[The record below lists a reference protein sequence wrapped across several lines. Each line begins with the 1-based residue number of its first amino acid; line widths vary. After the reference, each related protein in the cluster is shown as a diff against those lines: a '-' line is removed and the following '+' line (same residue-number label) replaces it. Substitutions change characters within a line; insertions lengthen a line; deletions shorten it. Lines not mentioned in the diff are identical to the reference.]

1 MRFLRWCVQVRHPI
15 LETSRCSVDGL
26 MVESLKIFIIDHYC
40 WLLNTNFNS
49 ILEVYYIIIIYSHRK
64 KHNNVGRPKKKPALS
79 SGRPAWRAFQ
89 TKATALRQTA
99 TASGWVRPALA
110 APFTRTA
117 GGTTWKFC
125 GNSIVIHSPAVN
137 SEHPKI
143 ACALNMFKPVL
154 PISWWDSLVL
164 KVIPLRIFFFRRRM
178 RRSPWWHALR
188 PHWPGEGS
196 FGVAGFRWHW
206 TTQVPSG
213 TCRWDCR

>member
-1 MRFLRWCVQVRHPI
+1 MVYMI
-15 LETSRCSVDGL
+15 L
-26 MVESLKIFIIDHYC
+26 
-40 WLLNTNFNS
+40 
-49 ILEVYYIIIIYSHRK
+49 IYSQSSEKNTTTWADQK
-64 KHNNVGRPKKKPALS
+64 KLPLS

-99 TASGWVRPALA
+99 TASGWFRPALA

-125 GNSIVIHSPAVN
+125 GNCIVIHSPAVN

-196 FGVAGFRWHW
+196 FGGAGFRWPHW
-206 TTQVPSG
+206 TMQVPADEIVDS
-213 TCRWDCR
+213 TEFQKRLQIKPSRPIRSCWTRPP

>member
-1 MRFLRWCVQVRHPI
+1 MVYMI
-15 LETSRCSVDGL
+15 L
-26 MVESLKIFIIDHYC
+26 
-40 WLLNTNFNS
+40 
-49 ILEVYYIIIIYSHRK
+49 IYSQSSEKNTTTWADQK
-64 KHNNVGRPKKKPALS
+64 KLPLS

-99 TASGWVRPALA
+99 TASGWFRPALA

-125 GNSIVIHSPAVN
+125 GNCIVIHSPAVN

-164 KVIPLRIFFFRRRM
+164 KVIPLRIFFFSTQDASEPLMTRTAAALARRGVL
-178 RRSPWWHALR
+178 WWCRISLAPLNY
-188 PHWPGEGS
+188 
-196 FGVAGFRWHW
+196 A
-206 TTQVPSG
+206 G